1 MHSGPM
7 RFVFENREE
16 DKSDLKIRGG
26 RRHCHV
32 YHRPFGRAI
41 ALAARLLKQR
51 QTYILVGGSFLPQC
65 IINGTLSTTPAICTI
80 GEQLPLSMHLIC
92 REIDTRA
99 WTIDETRSRRA
110 FRACSANPTIYT
122 GFRNQGLFSHSP
134 CSPSIS
140 ALPPL
145 KPTRRTCRLIST
157 PRFRL
162 FTLLKHHLQQAIS
175 GSKRLRYTALSD
187 HALLSQRGRFGLCRS
202 RAAVPRDP
210 KLPNFPFVL
219 SAPKDLL

>member
-1 MHSGPM
+1 MSFDYGDTPGLDHCNLLQNRKGRIDACPSPPGGLQIEALALRPNRTFGALMHSGPM

-145 KPTRRTCRLIST
+145 KHTRRTCKLTRCPTISVVHAAGT
-157 PRFRL
+157 S
-162 FTLLKHHLQQAIS
+162 IS
-175 GSKRLRYTALSD
+175 ADEL
-187 HALLSQRGRFGLCRS
+187 
-202 RAAVPRDP
+202 
-210 KLPNFPFVL
+210 
-219 SAPKDLL
+219 